1 MGHLEPSDL
10 EAQWLEFKASGDMEC
25 RNQLVLHYTSLVR
38 FVAAKVGGTLPAMV
52 DRDDLISY
60 GMFGLIDAIDKFS
73 LDKGVKFETYGV
85 ARIRGAIIDEIRAL
99 DWVPR
104 SIRSKAR
111 DIEKARAEVEAALGR
126 PPEHSEV
133 AAALGLGMDEY
144 WTLSDQATI
153 SQVDSTNRGVTSL
166 SSDSYGDDVAEGF
179 DSHLD
184 PTNPETL
191 FEAQEIIDLLGE
203 AVDNMDESSKTI
215 LFLYYLQG
223 MTLAE
228 IGRILGVTESRVCQ
242 LQSKVLLSLS
252 DSLGRGG
259 LVAA

>member
-1 MGHLEPSDL
+1 
-10 EAQWLEFKASGDMEC
+10 MES
-25 RNQLVLHYTSLVR
+25 RNSLVLHYTSLVR
-38 FVAAKVGGTLPAMV
+38 YVAAKIGGTLPAMV
-52 DRDDLISY
+52 ERDDLISY

-111 DIEKARAEVEAALGR
+111 DVEKARAEVEVELGR
-126 PPEHSEV
+126 PAEHSEV
-133 AAALGLGMDEY
+133 AAVLGLEMDEY
-144 WTLSDQATI
+144 WVLSSQATI
-153 SQVDSTNRGVTSL
+153 SYVQ
-166 SSDSYGDDVAEGF
+166 SSDRGF
-179 DSHLD
+179 FTSELMEANGGETGHYEAHFD
-184 PTNPETL
+184 PAANPEDV
-191 FEAQEIIDLLGE
+191 FQASEIIDLLGE

-242 LQSKVLLSLS
+242 LQSKVLLSLA